1 MKQTESKNGFYVT
14 KVQSLT
20 DFWSED
26 NGADQKGHLPP
37 KLKWNGD
44 RIKKMITFSND
55 FFC

>member
-37 KLKWNGD
+37 KLKWHGD